1 MSQSSPTNPTPVLER
16 SEGNPVGEIF
26 RQATRPIVTI
36 IFAAAIAQ
44 IAVERID
51 APEWFIGL
59 AVPVVLWWFGERT
72 ATHIK
77 EKSTQKPQQT
87 Q

>member
-1 MSQSSPTNPTPVLER
+1 MSETNPTN
-16 SEGNPVGEIF
+16 STNPVGEIF

-44 IAVERID
+44 IAVQRID

-72 ATHIK
+72 VTHIK
-77 EKSTQKPQQT
+77 EKSTQKTQQS

>member
-1 MSQSSPTNPTPVLER
+1 MSETTPTKLTPSPRSPTP
-16 SEGNPVGEIF
+16 NPVGEIF

-44 IAVERID
+44 VAVQRID
-51 APEWFIGL
+51 APEWFIAV

-77 EKSTQKPQQT
+77 EKK
-87 Q
+87 

>member
-1 MSQSSPTNPTPVLER
+1 MTETSPTNQTPNPQSPTP
-16 SEGNPVGEIF
+16 NPVGEIF

-44 IAVERID
+44 IAVQRID

-77 EKSTQKPQQT
+77 KNK
-87 Q
+87 